1 MSDAALA
8 RRPAVGSAFVTLV
21 ARDVTLAMRRR
32 SEVFNPLV
40 FFVIVVTLFPLSLG
54 PEVQLLQRVA
64 PGIIWVAA
72 MLAAMLSLENIF
84 HADFEDGALEQLLV
98 SPHPVVV
105 VVLAKITA
113 HWLLSGVPLI
123 LLSPLLALLLHMPG
137 EAIPVLML
145 SLLLGTP
152 VLSLIG
158 AVGVGLTLAQ
168 RRAGVLLSLLVLP
181 LYIPPLIF
189 GAAAVDRAA
198 AGLPVQAHLSLLG
211 ALLALALTLAPWAAA
226 AAVRIVTE

>member
-1 MSDAALA
+1 MSEAALA
-8 RRPAVGSAFVTLV
+8 RRPAIGAAFVTLV

-32 SEVFNPLV
+32 SEVLNPLV

-105 VVLAKITA
+105 VVLAKIAA

-123 LLSPLLALLLHMPG
+123 LLSPLLALLLHMPEEG
-137 EAIPVLML
+137 IPVLML

-152 VLSLIG
+152 ILSLIG
-158 AVGVGLTLAQ
+158 AVGVALTLAQ
-168 RRAGVLLSLLVLP
+168 RRGGVLLSLLVLP

>member
-1 MSDAALA
+1 MSEAVLT
-8 RRPAVGSAFVTLV
+8 RRPGIWAAFVTLV
-21 ARDVTLAMRRR
+21 ARDVTLAVRRR
-32 SEVFNPLV
+32 SQVFNPLV

-84 HADFEDGALEQLLV
+84 HADFEDGSLEQLLV

-105 VVLAKITA
+105 VVLAKICA

-123 LLSPLLALLLHMPG
+123 LLAPLLGLLLHMPAQG
-137 EAIPVLML
+137 IGVLMIT
-145 SLLLGTP
+145 LLLGTP
-152 VLSLIG
+152 ILSLIG
-158 AVGVGLTLAQ
+158 AVGVALTLAQ
-168 RRAGVLLSLLVLP
+168 RRGGVLLSLLVLP

-189 GAAAVDRAA
+189 GAAAVDRAS

-211 ALLALALTLAPWAAA
+211 ALLALAITLAPWAAA

>member
-1 MSDAALA
+1 MSEAVLT
-8 RRPAVGSAFVTLV
+8 RRPGIWAAFATLV
-21 ARDVTLAMRRR
+21 ARDVTLAVRRR

-84 HADFEDGALEQLLV
+84 HADFEDGSLEQLLV

-105 VVLAKITA
+105 VVLAKICA
-113 HWLLSGVPLI
+113 HWLMSGVPLI
-123 LLSPLLALLLHMPG
+123 LLAPLLGLLLHVPAQG
-137 EAIPVLML
+137 IGVLMIT
-145 SLLLGTP
+145 LLLGTP
-152 VLSLIG
+152 ILSLIG
-158 AVGVGLTLAQ
+158 AVGVALTLAQ
-168 RRAGVLLSLLVLP
+168 RRGGVLLSLLVLP

-189 GAAAVDRAA
+189 GAAAVDRAS

-211 ALLALALTLAPWAAA
+211 ALLALAITLAPWAAA